1 MERKSE
7 ARSSVPPEGG
17 QVTKHGATLVIG
29 LGNPI
34 LGDDGVGWRVAE
46 EVQARLQVLGNGAN
60 AHVERFSA
68 GGLALMERMLGYPR
82 AIVIDAIST
91 GEGTAGNLSCLPLS
105 ALPDYSAGHTTSAHD
120 TSLHNALKVARLMGL
135 AVPAEVWVVGIEV
148 HRVGEFSERLSPRV
162 EAAVLGAADKVM
174 ELLQNGAR
182 EAVAH
187 DLT

>member
-1 MERKSE
+1 MERKSG
-7 ARSSVPPEGG
+7 ARSGLIPQDC
-17 QVTKHGATLVIG
+17 QVTEHGATLVIG

-46 EVQARLQVLGNGAN
+46 EVQARLQVLGNGQN
-60 AHVERFSA
+60 ARVERFSA

-91 GEGTAGNLSCLPLS
+91 GEGTAGNLFCLPLS

-120 TSLHNALKVARLMGL
+120 TSLHNALNVGRLMGL
-135 AVPAEVWVVGIEV
+135 AVPTEVWVVGIEI
-148 HRVGEFSERLSPRV
+148 HHAGEFSERLSPPV
-162 EAAVLGAADKVM
+162 EAAVPGAADKVM
-174 ELLQNGAR
+174 ALLLNGA
-182 EAVAH
+182 EKVVAH

>member
-17 QVTKHGATLVIG
+17 QVTEPGATLVIG

-46 EVQARLQVLGNGAN
+46 EVQARLQVLGNGQN
-60 AHVERFSA
+60 ARVERFSA

-91 GEGTAGNLSCLPLS
+91 GEGTAGNLSCLPLR
-105 ALPDYSAGHTTSAHD
+105 ALPDYSAGHTSSAHD
-120 TSLHNALKVARLMGL
+120 TSLNNALKVARLMGL
-135 AVPAEVWVVGIEV
+135 AVPAEVWVVGIEI
-148 HRVGEFSERLSPRV
+148 HRVGEFSERLSPPV
-162 EAAVLGAADKVM
+162 EAAVLEAADKVM
-174 ELLQNGAR
+174 ALLDGA
-182 EAVAH
+182 EKVGAH